1 MLDVNQKLDVAL
13 VSSTAGGVAIS
24 LMDIQTILGIMLI
37 VFQIS
42 IIVVKLVLTIIKKM
56 KNKENISD
64 IVPDVIQAKNDIE
77 DIINSKDDEDENLN
91 HK

>member
-42 IIVVKLVLTIIKKM
+42 IIVVKLVLTIIKKI
-56 KNKENISD
+56 KNKDNISD

-77 DIINSKDDEDENLN
+77 DIINSKDDKDE
-91 HK
+91 KS

>member
-13 VSSTAGGVAIS
+13 VGSTAGGVAIS

-42 IIVVKLVLTIIKKM
+42 IIVVKLVLTIIKKL

-77 DIINSKDDEDENLN
+77 EIIKSKDDEDENLN

>member
-13 VSSTAGGVAIS
+13 VGSTAGGVAIS

>member
-13 VSSTAGGVAIS
+13 VGSTAGGVAIS

-77 DIINSKDDEDENLN
+77 EIIKSKDDEDENLN

>member
-42 IIVVKLVLTIIKKM
+42 IIVVKLVLTIIKKL
-56 KNKENISD
+56 KNKDNISD

-77 DIINSKDDEDENLN
+77 EIIKSKDDEDENLN

>member
-13 VSSTAGGVAIS
+13 VGSTAGGVAIS

-77 DIINSKDDEDENLN
+77 EIIKSKDDEDE
-91 HK
+91 KS